1 MHCQIIAKLANLSYR
16 NEVDMI
22 DRAVILSTGDE
33 LTTGRVVDTN
43 SAVIADQLSSTGIEV
58 IAALKIGDDREKL
71 LWAFGQARDLA
82 DLVIGTG
89 GLGPTA
95 DDLTTEVVAQ
105 FLGAKLQLDDR
116 VAQSLKQRFEARGF
130 AWTANNLKQAL
141 FPETS
146 TIIPNPVG
154 SAPGFRVPLGQGKTL
169 IWLSRVPQEMTA
181 MLSETVMPWIAQQ
194 RGQAEQISAT
204 TFKIHGLTES
214 KLDHILKPVVLD
226 QQSKLSFRI
235 HYPDLSLRL
244 TVRGHSERE
253 VIFARFRKQIRDLL
267 GSYVYAEGDASLEEI
282 VGQLLVA
289 KKQTLALAESCT
301 GGYISHRITRVAGS
315 SAYYLAGAVTY
326 SNEAKMRFL
335 GVKVSTLEKH
345 GAVSRETALEMSQGI
360 RERTGA
366 SVSLSVT
373 GIAGP
378 SGGSPEKPVGTV
390 WISIATDDLHEARLF
405 QFRGAERERIILGTS
420 QAALNW
426 LRTLLDTR
434 D

>member
-1 MHCQIIAKLANLSYR
+1 
-16 NEVDMI
+16 
-22 DRAVILSTGDE
+22 
-33 LTTGRVVDTN
+33 
-43 SAVIADQLSSTGIEV
+43 
-58 IAALKIGDDREKL
+58 
-71 LWAFGQARDLA
+71 
-82 DLVIGTG
+82 
-89 GLGPTA
+89 
-95 DDLTTEVVAQ
+95 
-105 FLGAKLQLDDR
+105 
-116 VAQSLKQRFEARGF
+116 
-130 AWTANNLKQAL
+130 
-141 FPETS
+141 
-146 TIIPNPVG
+146 
-154 SAPGFRVPLGQGKTL
+154 
-169 IWLSRVPQEMTA
+169 
-181 MLSETVMPWIAQQ
+181 
-194 RGQAEQISAT
+194 
-204 TFKIHGLTES
+204 
-214 KLDHILKPVVLD
+214 
-226 QQSKLSFRI
+226 
-235 HYPDLSLRL
+235 L